1 MKERVVMD
9 FSGLPLH
16 GSTSASPTWWGT
28 LTYMLLEGSAFALCI
43 GIYLYLL
50 SLAPKWPI
58 EAPAPRWGPGTLV
71 MIILL
76 VSLVPNWL
84 TGRWARQQALRKVQ
98 WGTAVMTVFGIA
110 PLVVRVYEFRAL
122 NIWWDTNAYG
132 SILWLLLGLHSTH
145 LVTDVADTLVLLAV
159 MFTRHGPN
167 RRRFG
172 DVQDNV
178 LYWYFV
184 VATWIPVYFCI
195 YWIPRL

>member
-1 MKERVVMD
+1 MKQRVVMD
-9 FSGLPLH
+9 FSALGLH

-28 LTYMLLEGSAFALCI
+28 LTFMLLEGSAFALCI

-50 SLAPKWPI
+50 SIAPSWPI
-58 EAPAPRWGPGTLV
+58 GAPPPRPGPGTLV
-71 MIILL
+71 TIILL

-84 TGRWARQQALRKVQ
+84 VGRWARQEALRKVQ
-98 WGTAVMTVFGIA
+98 LGTTVMCLFGIA
-110 PLVVRVYEFRAL
+110 PLVVRAFEFRAL
-122 NIWWDTNAYG
+122 NIWWDANAYG

-159 MFTRHGPN
+159 MLTRHGCN

-178 LYWYFV
+178 LYWNFV
-184 VATWIPVYFCI
+184 VVTWIPVYFCI